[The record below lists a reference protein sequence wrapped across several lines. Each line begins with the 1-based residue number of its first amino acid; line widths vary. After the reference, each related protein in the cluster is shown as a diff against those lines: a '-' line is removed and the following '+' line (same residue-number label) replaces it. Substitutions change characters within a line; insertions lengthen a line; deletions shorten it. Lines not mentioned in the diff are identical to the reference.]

1 VSDPRETGKGRVRPW
16 VGASLLR
23 AMRGVIVP
31 MPMFRRG
38 TERMRPF
45 GGRLGRGP
53 ASRRAML
60 IERSAMDGPK

>member
-1 VSDPRETGKGRVRPW
+1 MSDRRETGEGRVRPR

-23 AMRGVIVP
+23 AMRGMIVP

-38 TERMRPF
+38 TERMRPP

-60 IERSAMDGPK
+60 LERSAMDGPK

>member
-1 VSDPRETGKGRVRPW
+1 MSDPRETGKGRVRPW

-38 TERMRPF
+38 TERMRPP